1 MSEDLERRFQFIDD
15 RCDRYEADWNSGRT
29 ARLEEYLDGVEAEN
43 RQALWYE
50 LVLLDSELRRARG
63 ETVTLADYGDRS
75 PDQAIVLE
83 LSTDWIER
91 AALSSS
97 AVTPEFASEPQAT
110 PSPAS
115 RSAPRG
121 EPVRPHDS
129 SGAPTAEALPSTI
142 GEIEGQPA
150 PDESFTFREDLPT
163 TLASL
168 PHISPGQGGASA
180 TDGWVEEET
189 TCKAFTLPTGS
200 ILGDY
205 EVIAKLAQGGMGVV
219 YKARQISLNRIV
231 ALKTIKAGSF
241 ASDREIRLFQ
251 SEAEAVAALDHPS
264 IVPILEI
271 GAQHGLRYYSMKL
284 IDGFNLQE
292 CRSRFSDQHRSIAH
306 LVAQIGEAV
315 HHAHLRGV
323 LHRDLKPANILID
336 AQNQPHVVDWGL
348 AKRLEANDWSTVDGA
363 AVGTPSYMAPE
374 QAQGHRE
381 AITTATDVY
390 GLGTILYA
398 LLTHRPPFQ
407 AGSSLQTLRL
417 VIEDEPVRPR
427 AVDSRID
434 GDLETICLKC
444 LEKDPRKRY
453 ASARELA
460 DDLNRWLDAIP
471 ILARPVSTGERVL
484 KWARRRPAIA
494 TLLTTVVLVTIAGIS
509 GIAWQW
515 RQAVNARRGLRAAL
529 FVAQRNEDEAR
540 RSEDQARH
548 LAYAAKL
555 NLAQRDWQDGN
566 TAGVLRHLEQTGPE
580 PGKSDLRGFE
590 WHYLERLSRVQ
601 GLTLLGHEDVIAS
614 VSYSPDGRRL
624 ASASWDGTIKIWDAA
639 TGHVIRTL
647 TGKSPIFGVVFHPA
661 GTQLVSAGSDRT
673 VTLWDAAT
681 GQVIRT
687 FSGHNRT
694 IHELAFSLDGKLLA
708 SSSDDGTIKLWD
720 VSAGSMIRTL
730 ADHRT
735 NEGGQIAFSPDGK
748 ALASGGGGEPTVRIW
763 NLTTGQLARTD
774 RDDVIPAANIAKGPD
789 AKTLTG
795 EGRQAMA
802 RHRKPV
808 VFSPDGKILASGT
821 ENGTITLRDA
831 SAGSLVR
838 ILRDH
843 HNLDPVT
850 GLAFSPDGRIIA
862 SISFTGQAVSLWD
875 ASTGFLL
882 RILKGHTSVINDIAF
897 SPDGVHIASAYW
909 YMAIR
914 ILDATRDQEAQS
926 LPGKEIVRDV
936 AFGPD
941 GSYLAF
947 AGLDRNVTLWDLAAG
962 KAVRTFQGHT
972 QMIFSIAISS
982 DGRRMASAGEDR
994 LIRIWD
1000 LATGNEIHVL
1010 KGHKDA
1016 ISRVAFSSDGKTLAS
1031 ASNDRTVKLWEVET
1045 GREIRSL
1052 NGHIYSVRGVAFSA
1066 DGKTLASAGDDG
1078 FVLLWDLKS
1087 GRQLQAIK
1095 AHQDGVRSMALSPN
1109 GLWLA
1114 SGGYDPSI
1122 KIWSVATG
1130 QELHNLRGH
1139 GFAINELEFS
1149 PDSRRLF
1156 SASDDRTIRIWD
1168 PVFGHEVMVLR
1179 GHFGGAW
1186 GIAVSPDGAR
1196 VASAGDDWTV
1206 KLWEANIGGG
1216 RR

>member
-1 MSEDLERRFQFIDD
+1 MSDDLERRFQFIDE
-15 RCDRYEADWNSGRT
+15 RCDRYEADWNSGST
-29 ARLEEYLDGVEAEN
+29 ARLQEYLEGVQAEN

-63 ETVTLADYGDRS
+63 ETVTLAEYRDRC
-75 PDQAIVLE
+75 PDQAILLE
-83 LSTDWIER
+83 LSTDWIEQ
-91 AALSSS
+91 ATSSSS
-97 AVTPEFASEPQAT
+97 AAAPEFASEPHAT
-110 PSPAS
+110 PSPDCGTVPGA
-115 RSAPRG
+115 
-121 EPVRPHDS
+121 EPVCPHDS
-129 SGAPTAEALPSTI
+129 SGGSTAEDLPSTI
-142 GEIEGQPA
+142 GEIEGQPV
-150 PDESFTFREDLPT
+150 PDENFTSREDMPS
-163 TLASL
+163 TLAASGAV
-168 PHISPGQGGASA
+168 SPGQGGVSA
-180 TDGWVEEET
+180 TEGWVGEET
-189 TCKAFTLPTGS
+189 TSKAATLPTGS
-200 ILGDY
+200 MLGDY
-205 EVIAKLAQGGMGVV
+205 ELIAKLAQGGMGVV

-231 ALKTIKAGSF
+231 ALKTIKGGAF

-251 SEAEAVAALDHPS
+251 SEAEAVAALDHPG

-271 GAQHGLRYYSMKL
+271 GAQNGLRYYSMKL

-292 CRSRFSDQHRSIAH
+292 CRNRFYDQPRSIAH
-306 LVAQIGEAV
+306 LVAQIGEAI

-336 AQNQPHVVDWGL
+336 SQNQPHVVDWGL
-348 AKRLEANDWSTVDGA
+348 AKRLEANDWSTTDGGA
-363 AVGTPSYMAPE
+363 MGTPSYMAPE

-460 DDLNRWLDAIP
+460 DDLNRWLDAVP
-471 ILARPVSTGERVL
+471 ILARPVSTSERVV

-494 TLLTTVVLVTIAGIS
+494 ALLATVLVVSIAGVS

-515 RQAVNARRGLRAAL
+515 RQAVDARQGLRAAL
-529 FVAQRNEDEAR
+529 LVAHRNEDEAK
-540 RSEDQARH
+540 RSEDHARH

-580 PGKSDLRGFE
+580 LGKSDLRGFE
-590 WHYLERLSRVQ
+590 WHYLERLCRGQ
-601 GLTLLGHEDVIAS
+601 GVNLLGHEDVIAS

-624 ASASWDGTIKIWDAA
+624 ASASWDGIIKIWDAA

-647 TGKSPIFGVVFHPA
+647 TGKSPIFALVVHPD
-661 GTQLVSAGSDRT
+661 GTQLASAGSDRA

-694 IHELAFSLDGKLLA
+694 IRELAFSRDGKLLA
-708 SSSDDGTIKLWD
+708 SSSADGTIKLWD
-720 VSAGSMIRTL
+720 ASAGSMIRTL
-730 ADHRT
+730 ADHRA

-748 ALASGGGGEPTVRIW
+748 ALASAGGGEPTVRIW
-763 NLTTGQLARTD
+763 NLATGQLDRTL
-774 RDDVIPAANIAKGPD
+774 RDDASPAANIARGPD
-789 AKTLTG
+789 GKTLAG
-795 EGRQAMA
+795 VERPAMA

-808 VFSPDGKILASGT
+808 LFSPDGKILASGT
-821 ENGTITLRDA
+821 EDGTIMLRDA
-831 SAGSLVR
+831 STGSLVR

-862 SISFTGQAVSLWD
+862 SISFTSPAVSLWD
-875 ASTGFLL
+875 ASTGYVI

-897 SPDGVHIASAYW
+897 SPDGVHLASAYW
-909 YMAIR
+909 NLAIR

-926 LPGKEIVRDV
+926 LPAKEVVRDV

-947 AGLDRNVTLWDLAAG
+947 AGLDRNITLWDLAAG
-962 KAVRTFQGHT
+962 RAVRTFQGHT
-972 QMIFSIAISS
+972 EMIFSIAISA
-982 DGRRMASAGEDR
+982 DGRRMASAGEDQSV
-994 LIRIWD
+994 RIWD
-1000 LATGNEIHVL
+1000 LAVGNEIHLL
-1010 KGHKDA
+1010 KGHKA
-1016 ISRVAFSSDGKTLAS
+1016 AVSRVAFSTDGKTLAS
-1031 ASNDRTVKLWEVET
+1031 ASNDRTVKLWDVET

-1078 FVLLWDLKS
+1078 FVLIWDLKS

-1095 AHQDGVRSMALSPN
+1095 AQQDGVRSMALSPN

-1114 SGGYDPSI
+1114 TGGYDPSI
-1122 KIWSVATG
+1122 KIWNVATG

-1139 GFAINELEFS
+1139 ALAINEVEFS

-1168 PVFGHEVMVLR
+1168 PAFGHEVMVLR
-1179 GHFGGAW
+1179 GHVAGAW
-1186 GIAVSPDGAR
+1186 GLAVSPDGAR

-1216 RR
+1216 RP